1 MMRTDDL
8 IAELAARPRPT
19 TSPALRLA
27 VAMVAGWLVS
37 LIGLVL
43 MLGMPFQAVSETGT
57 TPFALKLGYTIA
69 LTLLSAAVALAAGKP
84 GRRLGPAAALIALP
98 VAVIAVAAGLELAAT
113 PPAGWGSLILGSTS
127 GTCMA
132 AIALAGLPIFAAVV
146 WAFRVLA
153 PTRPTVAGFVAGLS
167 SGAAGS
173 VAYALYC
180 PETTASFLLAS
191 YTPGI
196 LVPALIGAILGP
208 RLLRW

>member
-1 MMRTDDL
+1 MMRTEDL
-8 IAELAARPRPT
+8 IADFAARPWPAT
-19 TSPALRLA
+19 NPALRLA
-27 VAMVAGWLVS
+27 FAMIVGWLVS
-37 LIGLVL
+37 LVGLVM
-43 MLGMPFQAVSETGT
+43 MLGMPLSAVSETGT

-69 LTLLSAAVALAAGKP
+69 LTLLSAAVALKAGKP
-84 GRRLGPAAALIALP
+84 GRRLGPASALIALP
-98 VAVIAVAAGLELAAT
+98 VAIIAVAAGLELAAT
-113 PPAGWGSLILGSTS
+113 PPAGWSGLILGSTS

-132 AIALAGLPIFAAVV
+132 AIALASLPIFVAVV
-146 WAFRVLA
+146 WAFRVMA
-153 PTRPTVAGFVAGLS
+153 PTRMAVAGFVAGLS

-173 VAYALYC
+173 VGYALYC